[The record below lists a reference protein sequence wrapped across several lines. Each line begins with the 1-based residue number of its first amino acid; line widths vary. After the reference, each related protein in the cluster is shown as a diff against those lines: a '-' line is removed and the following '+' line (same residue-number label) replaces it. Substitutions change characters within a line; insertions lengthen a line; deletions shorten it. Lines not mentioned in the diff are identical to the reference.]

1 MEKENTKQSAAA
13 KFSDL
18 QLAAISS
25 RDKLKDLLK
34 QNNDNY
40 IYLGLLLKEAK
51 QYYMNIPDTNYKDIY
66 AFAKDEL
73 ELCKTTVKYLISVN
87 DRFANGMK
95 LKPKYDKYKYSQLR
109 EMVSLSDSQLDL
121 VNPLMTVEEIKALKK
136 IKNIDENKVLD
147 PFIKSDNAVY
157 DTVYFKNNKEREDFL
172 KSYKTWELF
181 AQVPELTLKF
191 YRVKLTNEKY
201 IIALEFE
208 FYVAYLK
215 KFETSVMYDIFNP
228 NDPTDRY
235 DPCFN
240 MSTKIV
246 DTIRINKLGYYKLV
260 QND

>member
-1 MEKENTKQSAAA
+1 MEKENTKQSSALTL
-13 KFSDL
+13 SDV
-18 QLAAISS
+18 QLVAISN

-51 QYYMNIPDTNYKDIY
+51 QYYMNIPDTNYKDVY

-121 VNPLMTVEEIKALKK
+121 VNPSMTVEEIKSLKK
-136 IKNIDENKVLD
+136 IKNIDEDKVLN
-147 PFIKSDNAVY
+147 PFLKSDNAVY
-157 DTVYFKNNKEREDFL
+157 DTVYFKNNKEREVFIKGY
-172 KSYKTWELF
+172 KSWELF
-181 AQVPELTLKF
+181 VQVPELTLKF
-191 YRVKLTNEKY
+191 YRAKLTNENY

-208 FYVAYLK
+208 YYNNYLK
-215 KFETSVMYDIFNP
+215 KIESNVIYDIFNP
-228 NDPTDRY
+228 IDSTSRY
-235 DPCFN
+235 SPS
-240 MSTKIV
+240 STPLTTLV
-246 DTIRINKLGYYKLV
+246 EYIRSNKLGYYKLV